1 MGMIK
6 KGQLVKTFSN
16 IKIAYVNST
25 GSPLQTLPTTEDA
38 AAIIATV
45 QQQRNTLPA
54 SFEQEEDNA
63 SKKKDFFATFK
74 RTFTPLT
81 EAEKRDANI
90 QLLVKEENKKVVE
103 KSRIQSKIDNMQKE
117 LNQQF
122 KKMDSVEAHLKEI
135 IEKKNQMLQSSA
147 AIIVLLQTLPTTDD
161 AAAIIV
167 TDQQPSI
174 KVPASVDQEKIKKN
188 QEKLCR

>member
-1 MGMIK
+1 MECIKNFKLSKVSNTINRIDSNIIIYYILNNKWAWLK

-74 RTFTPLT
+74 RRGR
-81 EAEKRDANI
+81 AG
-90 QLLVKEENKKVVE
+90 
-103 KSRIQSKIDNMQKE
+103 
-117 LNQQF
+117 
-122 KKMDSVEAHLKEI
+122 
-135 IEKKNQMLQSSA
+135 
-147 AIIVLLQTLPTTDD
+147 
-161 AAAIIV
+161 
-167 TDQQPSI
+167 
-174 KVPASVDQEKIKKN
+174 
-188 QEKLCR
+188 